1 MTPMVDASLRRATR
15 LSRTVAVALSLGL
28 VAVGAGCDEKLSD
41 IAGPTPGLEPTY
53 SSISANIFTSTDS
66 SGRVACTQCHTNQGR
81 TPAAN
86 LNLLTEAGHAQL
98 VGVASIQKP
107 GAIRVIPGDSEN
119 SYLIHKLEGRSDIV
133 GQRMP
138 RTSGPFLT
146 EGQMLIIR
154 RWIDQGAQNN

>member
-1 MTPMVDASLRRATR
+1 MRGLPRV
-15 LSRTVAVALSLGL
+15 VALAFSLSVL
-28 VAVGAGCDEKLSD
+28 ALAAACDEKLSD
-41 IAGPTPGLEPTY
+41 IAGPSPGLEPTY

-81 TPAAN
+81 VPAAN
-86 LNLLTEAGHAQL
+86 LNLLTEFGYSQL
-98 VGVASIQKP
+98 VGVASTGKP
-107 GAIRVIPGDSEN
+107 GATRVVAGDAEN

-146 EGQMLIIR
+146 EGQILIIR
-154 RWIDQGAQNN
+154 RWINQGALNN